1 MANQRDLEGAVPHV
15 LHMSAGDDIVAGLK
29 RFFIDGGWTEL
40 VIMGCAGSMEKAV
53 VCYPQ
58 EATLP
63 PVVERIE
70 MDGAFEI
77 CTITGNVIYD
87 NGAPRVHLHGSFA
100 ENGTKVFG
108 GAIREGSRIFKSA
121 DFFLLAYK

>member
-1 MANQRDLEGAVPHV
+1 MANERALEGAIPYV
-15 LHMSAGDDIVAGLK
+15 LHMSAGDDIFAGLK
-29 RFFIDGGWTEL
+29 RFFADGGWTEV
-40 VIMGCAGSMEKAV
+40 VIMGCAGSLEKAV

-58 EATLP
+58 DATLP
-63 PVVERIE
+63 PVVERVEI
-70 MDGAFEI
+70 DGVFEI

-108 GAIREGSRIFKSA
+108 GAIGEGSRIFKSA